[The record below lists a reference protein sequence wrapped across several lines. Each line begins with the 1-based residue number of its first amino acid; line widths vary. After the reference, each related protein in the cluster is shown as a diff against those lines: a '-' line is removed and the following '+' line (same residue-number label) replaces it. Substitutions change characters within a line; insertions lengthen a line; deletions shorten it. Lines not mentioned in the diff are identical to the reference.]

1 MFANNTYMNADI
13 SIIQDLEKFG
23 WHEYNNVS
31 MHLLKSDE
39 IKKCLKHNKA
49 TNFVDIKRVYRKKL
63 LPSSNGCILADL
75 YSRKSIKMKG
85 NP

>member
-31 MHLLKSDE
+31 MHLL
-39 IKKCLKHNKA
+39 
-49 TNFVDIKRVYRKKL
+49 
-63 LPSSNGCILADL
+63 
-75 YSRKSIKMKG
+75 
-85 NP
+85 